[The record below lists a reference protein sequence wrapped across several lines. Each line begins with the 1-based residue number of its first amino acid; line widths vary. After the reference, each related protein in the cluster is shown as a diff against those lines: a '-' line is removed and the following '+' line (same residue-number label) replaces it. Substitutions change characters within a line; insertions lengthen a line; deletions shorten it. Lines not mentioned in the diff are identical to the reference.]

1 MSENK
6 ADASEFVIAILNSLN
21 FLPERLKIRDES
33 VVDNWHCVLAVL
45 TSNRGFSLS
54 TESVQEREDSLRI
67 DTSSDVPKVG
77 LYFIVE

>member
-33 VVDNWHCVLAVL
+33 VVDN
-45 TSNRGFSLS
+45 
-54 TESVQEREDSLRI
+54 
-67 DTSSDVPKVG
+67 
-77 LYFIVE
+77 